1 VGNIGSGWRKIIR
14 RDEGKTMEKQ
24 PLVSVIIPCYNG
36 EKFIS
41 EAIESVLNQTYQN
54 WELIVVD
61 DGSTDNSRNIVQ
73 KYINNKIILIKH
85 KYNKG
90 IAKTKNAGIVNARG
104 KYIAFLDQDDIWL
117 NSKLDL
123 QLKCFELGN
132 SDIGVVCTG
141 MIFTDDVLRP
151 RYIFKGFDD
160 IDQEKL
166 IKNLYLKPTNSSS
179 IMMVKKE
186 CFDRIGTFNEDLI
199 GWDDY
204 ELLMRLATI
213 SQIKY
218 IRGPL
223 VKKRI
228 HKDNAQK
235 LSTVQNETEKVFTQ
249 ILVLHPFLKKYKN
262 IKESNRLYANSIK
275 FFERGNRIL
284 AYNILKKSIQKRPGN
299 FRAWLL
305 FILYIFTGKYS
316 LKIKN
321 TISTIRNL
329 LIVGFTKFKMWKSI

>member
-1 VGNIGSGWRKIIR
+1 
-14 RDEGKTMEKQ
+14 MEKQ

-36 EKFIS
+36 EKFID
-41 EAIESVLNQTYQN
+41 EAIESVLNQTYKN
-54 WELIVVD
+54 WEFVIVD
-61 DGSTDNSRNIVQ
+61 DGSTDNSKDIIR
-73 KYINNKIILIKH
+73 KYTTINNKITLIEH
-85 KYNKG
+85 KCNKG
-90 IAKTKNAGIVNARG
+90 IAKTKNSGIANTTG

-117 NSKLDL
+117 SSKLEL
-123 QLKCFELGN
+123 QLERFKLG
-132 SDIGVVCTG
+132 SDNIGVVCTG
-141 MIFTDDVLRP
+141 MIFTDVNMKP
-151 RYIFKGFDD
+151 INIFRGFRDE
-160 IDQEKL
+160 DQKTL

-186 CFDRIGTFNEDLI
+186 YFDHIGTFIKDLI

-218 IRGPL
+218 IREPL

-228 HKDNAQK
+228 HKNNAQK
-235 LSTVQNETEKVFTQ
+235 LIAVQNETEKVFSR
-249 ILVLHPFLKKYKN
+249 ILMLHPFLEKYKN

-275 FFERGNRIL
+275 LLEQGDKIL
-284 AYNILKKSIQKRPGN
+284 AYNVLKKSIQKRPGN

-321 TISTIRNL
+321 AISTTRNL
-329 LIVGFTKFKMWKSI
+329 LITSLTKFKMRKSI

>member
-1 VGNIGSGWRKIIR
+1 MR
-14 RDEGKTMEKQ
+14 RDEGKMMEKQ

-36 EKFIS
+36 EKFIG

-54 WELIVVD
+54 WELIIID
-61 DGSTDNSRNIVQ
+61 DGSTDNSEDIV
-73 KYINNKIILIKH
+73 KKIITDSQIKLIKH

-90 IAKTKNAGIVNARG
+90 IAKTKNTGIANAKG

-117 NSKLDL
+117 NSKLEL

-141 MIFTDDVLRP
+141 MIFTDSNMKP
-151 RYIFKGFDD
+151 INIFRGFRDE
-160 IDQEKL
+160 DQKTL

-186 CFDRIGTFNEDLI
+186 YFEHIGTFNEELI

-218 IRGPL
+218 IREPL

-228 HKDNAQK
+228 HKDNAQR
-235 LSTVQNETEKVFTQ
+235 LSAVQNETEKVFTQ

-275 FFERGNRIL
+275 LFEQGNRTL

-321 TISTIRNL
+321 AISTTRNL
-329 LIVGFTKFKMWKSI
+329 LITGLTKFKMWKSI

>member
-1 VGNIGSGWRKIIR
+1 M
-14 RDEGKTMEKQ
+14 MEKQ

-36 EKFIS
+36 EKYIG
-41 EAIESVLNQTYQN
+41 EAIESVLNQSYKN
-54 WELIVVD
+54 WELIIVD
-61 DGSTDNSRNIVQ
+61 DKSKDNSKNIVQ
-73 KYINNKIILIKH
+73 KYTTINNKITLIEH
-85 KYNKG
+85 KCNKG
-90 IAKTKNAGIVNARG
+90 IAKTKNAGIANARG

-117 NSKLDL
+117 NSKLEL
-123 QLKCFELGN
+123 QLERFELG
-132 SDIGVVCTG
+132 SDNIGVVCTG
-141 MIFTDDVLRP
+141 MIFTNTNMKP
-151 RYIFKGFDD
+151 INIFIGFRDK
-160 IDQEKL
+160 DQKKL
-166 IKNLYLKPTNSSS
+166 IKTLYIKPTNSSS
-179 IMMVKKE
+179 IMMIKKE
-186 CFDRIGTFNEDLI
+186 YFEHKGTFNKELI

-218 IRGPL
+218 IRKPL

-228 HKDNAQK
+228 HKDNAQR
-235 LSTVQNETEKVFTQ
+235 LSAVQNETEKVFTK

-262 IKESNRLYANSIK
+262 IKESNRFYANSIK
-275 FFERGNRIL
+275 LFEQGDRIL

-321 TISTIRNL
+321 AISTTRNL
-329 LIVGFTKFKMWKSI
+329 LISSLTKFKMWKNI

>member
-1 VGNIGSGWRKIIR
+1 
-14 RDEGKTMEKQ
+14 MEKQ

-36 EKFIS
+36 EKFIAD
-41 EAIESVLNQTYQN
+41 AIESVLNQTYQN
-54 WELIVVD
+54 WELIIID
-61 DGSTDNSRNIVQ
+61 DGSTDNSEDIV
-73 KYINNKIILIKH
+73 KKIITDSQIKLIKH

-90 IAKTKNAGIVNARG
+90 IAKTKNTGIANAKG

-117 NSKLDL
+117 NSKLEL
-123 QLKCFELGN
+123 QLKCFELAN

-166 IKNLYLKPTNSSS
+166 IKNLYLKPANSSS

-213 SQIKY
+213 SKIKY
-218 IRGPL
+218 IRKPL
-223 VKKRI
+223 IKKRI
-228 HKDNAQK
+228 HKDNAQR
-235 LSTVQNETEKVFTQ
+235 LIAVQNETEKVFTR
-249 ILVLHPFLKKYKN
+249 ILMLYPILKKYKN
-262 IKESNRLYANSIK
+262 IKESNKLYANSIK
-275 FFERGNRIL
+275 LFEQGNRTL
-284 AYNILKKSIQKRPGN
+284 AYNNLKKSIQKRPGN

-321 TISTIRNL
+321 AISTTRNL
-329 LIVGFTKFKMWKSI
+329 LITSLTKFKMWKSI